1 MSKRTIYFLSGG
13 VVLIIVL
20 LLVLKSTGTI
30 GNKDE
35 GKEVETTAVKQIT
48 LTETVSATGKVQPEV
63 EVKISSEV
71 SGEIIELPV
80 KEGQAIKKGDLLVR
94 INPDLYESGVSR
106 SSASLSTARAGLNQ
120 AEAQLKEAKA
130 NYDRN
135 KRLFDKGVISR
146 SEWDKIVSAYEVA
159 QAGKQSAYFS
169 MQSAGATVTEARD
182 NLNRTTIYSPVDGT
196 ISKLDAEPGERV
208 VGTQQMTGTEILRV
222 ANLNNMEVE
231 VDVNENDIVKIE
243 IGDEANIEVDAYL
256 KKKFKGV
263 VTSISNS
270 ASSAL
275 TADQV
280 TNFKVKVRILKESY
294 ADMTQGKP
302 SNYSPFRPGM
312 TATVDIITEKKDN
325 VLSVPISAVV
335 VKSDTT
341 ATKKDIVKELE
352 EKEKEKEG
360 APVEKKYECVF
371 VKVGDKAVLRP
382 ITTGIQDD
390 TNIEI
395 LSGLKKG
402 DEVITGPYAVVT
414 KELNPNDKVKTKPKD
429 KDPK

>member
-1 MSKRTIYFLSGG
+1 MSKKTIYLLSGAAIL
-13 VVLIIVL
+13 VVILLIVL
-20 LLVLKSTGTI
+20 SKTGAI

-35 GKEVETTAVKQIT
+35 GKEVETSVVKEIT

-71 SGEIIELPV
+71 SGEIIALPV

-94 INPDLYESGVSR
+94 INPDLYESGLSR
-106 SSASLSTARAGLNQ
+106 SAASMSTAKAGLSQ

-135 KRLFDKGVISR
+135 KRLFEKGVISK

-159 QAGKQSAYFS
+159 QASKQSAYFGV
-169 MQSAGATVTEARD
+169 QSAGATVTEAKD

-196 ISKLDAEPGERV
+196 ISKLDAELGERV

-243 IGDEANIEVDAYL
+243 IGDEADIEVDAYL

-270 ASSAL
+270 ASSDL

-294 ADMTQGKP
+294 EDMTKGKP

-312 TATVDIITEKKDN
+312 TATVDIITERKVN
-325 VLSVPISAVV
+325 ILAVPISAVV
-335 VKSDTT
+335 VKTDTT
-341 ATKKDIVKELE
+341 AVKKDIVKELE
-352 EKEKEKEG
+352 EKEKEVKTG
-360 APVEKKYECVF
+360 VAEKKHECVF
-371 VKVGDKAVLRP
+371 VKVGDKAVLKP
-382 ITTGIQDD
+382 ISTGIQDD

-395 LSGLKKG
+395 IKGLKKG
-402 DEVITGPYAVVT
+402 DEVITGPYNLVS
-414 KELNPNDKVKTKPKD
+414 KELNPNDKVKVKPKD
-429 KDPK
+429 KK

>member
-1 MSKRTIYFLSGG
+1 MSKKTIYFLLGG
-13 VVLIIVL
+13 VALLIVL
-20 LLVLKSTGTI
+20 LVILKKTGAI

-35 GKEVETTAVKQIT
+35 GKEVETATVKEIT
-48 LTETVSATGKVQPEV
+48 LTETVSATGKIQPEV

-71 SGEIIELPV
+71 SGEIIELPI

-106 SSASLSTARAGLNQ
+106 SAASLSTARAGLSQ

-135 KRLFDKGVISR
+135 KRLFEKGVISK

-159 QAGKQSAYFS
+159 QAGKQSAYFN

-196 ISKLDAEPGERV
+196 ISKLDAELGERV

-243 IGDEANIEVDAYL
+243 IGDEAEIEVDAYL

-270 ASSAL
+270 ATADL

-294 ADMTQGKP
+294 EDMVKGKP

-312 TATVDIITEKKDN
+312 TATVDIITERKEN
-325 VLSVPISAVV
+325 VVAVPISAVV
-335 VKSDTT
+335 IKSDTT
-341 ATKKDIVKELE
+341 SVKRDVVKELE
-352 EKEKEKEG
+352 EKEKEKKTG
-360 APVEKKYECVF
+360 VVEKKYECVF

-382 ITTGIQDD
+382 IVTGIQDD

-402 DEVITGPYAVVT
+402 DEVITGPYALVT
-414 KELNPNDKVKTKPKD
+414 KELNPEDKVKTKPKD
-429 KDPK
+429 KDSK